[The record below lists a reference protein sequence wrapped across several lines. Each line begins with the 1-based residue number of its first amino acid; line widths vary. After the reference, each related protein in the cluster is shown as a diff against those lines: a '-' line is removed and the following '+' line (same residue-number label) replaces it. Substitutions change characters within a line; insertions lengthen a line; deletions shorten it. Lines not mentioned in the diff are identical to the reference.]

1 MIHDTKRAQISQKQ
15 DEHNIYVNILHIYIY
30 ILHIY
35 IYIYIYIC
43 MYVKNMTVF
52 SPQVIF
58 WRLLNLGRANE
69 LTKSVQSINL
79 KCS

>member
-1 MIHDTKRAQISQKQ
+1 MIHATKRAQISQKQ

-30 ILHIY
+30 IY
-35 IYIYIYIC
+35 I
-43 MYVKNMTVF
+43 YVKNMTVF
-52 SPQVIF
+52 SPLVIF

-79 KCS
+79 KSS

>member
-15 DEHNIYVNILHIYIY
+15 DEHNIYVNILH
-30 ILHIY
+30 

-79 KCS
+79 KSS

>member
-1 MIHDTKRAQISQKQ
+1 MIHDTKRAQILQKQ
-15 DEHNIYVNILHIYIY
+15 DEHNIYIY
-30 ILHIY
+30 ILH